1 MPASFKPRFA
11 HHISPRLASLLL
23 ALLAAC
29 LTLCGAKLQA
39 APPDGP
45 TPSAQIEPTSVR
57 IGIMAFNEPEEI
69 LANWQPTAD
78 WLSQQ
83 LRRPVQLTPLTP
95 SELEEAL
102 ANERIDFLIGNALTT
117 VAFKRNYG
125 TSHLLT
131 LVRHNIQHPEQ
142 SIGSAIV
149 TRMDHNITD
158 WQQLKKQRL
167 VSSDPQAFGGFQ
179 IFAATLAHKGINAY
193 KELPQLRFIGFPQQ
207 KLLHMLL
214 SGEADVAILPSCVL
228 ERAIAQRTI
237 AADALKVVLTE
248 PNDGFSCQ
256 VSTPLYPGYALTKL
270 GHTDHKLATAVVSHL
285 LQLSP
290 DSPAAR
296 LGGYQYWSAPVD
308 DSPVFELLKQLEQ
321 WPFITNWQQLLYNAL
336 PWGGSILV
344 LLLLGYLHH
353 LRVKRLVVKRTK
365 DLCAEIAQHQRT
377 QQILLEQQQ
386 QFYRA
391 QRVLLTGEMASGIAH
406 ELKQPLAG
414 IRYLA
419 QGCLYRLDNTQIE
432 LATAL
437 NKVINQVDRAQTTIH
452 RLRTFCQ
459 QTSDF
464 QHCDLRLVIEE
475 TLALM
480 QPEFQRLKLKPQVH
494 LQSLPVYADASL
506 MQQVLVNLLRNAL
519 DAMENCTMQRLIIE
533 TGIDD
538 QQVYIHIT
546 DSGCGLS
553 DTALERLF
561 FPFETSKPQG
571 LGLGMV
577 ICKRIIEEH
586 KGTIEAQHA
595 TPGLTIKVTLP
606 RSADGM

>member
-1 MPASFKPRFA
+1 
-11 HHISPRLASLLL
+11 
-23 ALLAAC
+23 
-29 LTLCGAKLQA
+29 
-39 APPDGP
+39 
-45 TPSAQIEPTSVR
+45 
-57 IGIMAFNEPEEI
+57 
-69 LANWQPTAD
+69 
-78 WLSQQ
+78 
-83 LRRPVQLTPLTP
+83 
-95 SELEEAL
+95 
-102 ANERIDFLIGNALTT
+102 LTT

-131 LVRHNIQHPEQ
+131 LVRNNIRHPEQ

-149 TRMDHNITD
+149 TRAGHNISA
-158 WQQLKKQRL
+158 WQQLKQQRI

-179 IFAATLAHKGINAY
+179 IFAATLANKGINAY

-207 KLLHMLL
+207 KLLQMLI

-228 ERAIAQRTI
+228 EKAVAEQAIA
-237 AADALKVVLTE
+237 ANSLKVVLTE
-248 PNDGFSCQ
+248 PHADFACE

-270 GHTDHKLATAVVSHL
+270 GHTDHKLATAVVNHL
-285 LQLSP
+285 LQLTP
-290 DSPAAR
+290 NSPAAR
-296 LGGYQYWSAPVD
+296 LGGYQYWSAPVN
-308 DSPVFELLKQLEQ
+308 DSPVFELLKLLEQ
-321 WPFITNWQQLLYNAL
+321 WPFITNWQRLLYNAL

-344 LLLLGYLHH
+344 ILLLGYLHH
-353 LRVKRLVVKRTK
+353 LRVKRLVVKRTR
-365 DLCAEIAQHQRT
+365 DLSAEIAQHQRT

-419 QGCLYRLDNTQIE
+419 QGCLYRLDASQIE

-437 NKVINQVDRAQTTIH
+437 NKVISQVDRAQTTIH

-459 QTSDF
+459 QTSHY
-464 QHCDLRLVIEE
+464 QPCDLRLVIEE

-480 QPEFQRLKLKPQVH
+480 QPEFQRLGLKPQLK
-494 LQSLPVYADASL
+494 LQALPVYADASL

-519 DAMENCTMQRLIIE
+519 DAMENCPEQRLIID
-533 TGIDD
+533 TGIDG
-538 QQVYIHIT
+538 QQVYIRIT

-586 KGTIEAQHA
+586 KGHIEAQHA
-595 TPGLTIKVTLP
+595 SPGLTIKVTLP
-606 RSADGM
+606 RSADGV